1 MADAFKRLQTLSIII
16 PDTVIIYVQNFV
28 KFASIRNFRERN
40 KQISNQT

>member
-1 MADAFKRLQTLSIII
+1 MAEAFSRLQILSKII

-28 KFASIRNFRERN
+28 KFASTRNFRERN